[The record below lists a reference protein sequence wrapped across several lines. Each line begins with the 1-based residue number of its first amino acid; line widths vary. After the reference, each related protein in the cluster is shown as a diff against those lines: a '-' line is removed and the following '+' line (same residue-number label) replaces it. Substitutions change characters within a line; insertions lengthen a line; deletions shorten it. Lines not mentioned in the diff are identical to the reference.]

1 MSVAVLGAVLG
12 RVTSIEVSV
21 RTTAP
26 AVAGALDDLVRR
38 QLPFATA
45 VALTRVAVDSQAEAR
60 LRLRLYFPGPAKQGR
75 SISPRIAQGIR
86 VRAARKA
93 DWPDSFAELGV
104 LDNFM
109 ALHVVGGVKR
119 PESDATRIAV
129 PTRLVRHEPTG
140 AVTRG
145 QKPRRLRRLKSV
157 FVTAESG
164 PASIV
169 QRLRKGRGG
178 PIANLGSRATWFS
191 LVTSARI
198 RRTWP
203 LDQDVRDVTS
213 ATYAAHF
220 ERELTAAVR
229 SARVRAGSFSSDD
242 ARAAYLV
249 KRRELGRITPYRRAV
264 VDPVAR
270 LVSRIGA

>member
-26 AVAGALDDLVRR
+26 AIVGAMDDFVRR

-45 VALTRVAVDSQAEAR
+45 VALTRVAVDSQEDSRRR
-60 LRLRLYFPGPAKQGR
+60 LPEHFPGPAKQGR

-86 VRAARKA
+86 VRPARKA
-93 DWPDSFAELGV
+93 DWPDPAAQVV
-104 LDNFM
+104 LLDAFM
-109 ALHVVGGVKR
+109 AHHVTGFEKR
-119 PESDATRIAV
+119 PEQGASRVAV
-129 PTRLVRHEPTG
+129 PTRIVVRTSHGKVPAG
-140 AVTRG
+140 L
-145 QKPRRLRRLKSV
+145 KPRALRARKSV
-157 FVTAESG
+157 YVTAETG
-164 PASIV
+164 PARIE
-169 QRLRKGRGG
+169 QRLGKGRTG
-178 PIANLGSRATWFS
+178 PIRNLGAKAAWFT
-191 LVTSARI
+191 LVTSAHLK
-198 RRTWP
+198 RTWP
-203 LDQDVRDVTS
+203 LDEEVRDTTGR
-213 ATYAAHF
+213 TYWAHF